1 MLSNF
6 DPEGP
11 SLSDKF
17 GLYNLQAYDGEQQ
30 FIPSDETLVFGF
42 KFDTER
48 INHFLNMKLTKFEMI
63 DNMYQAEYQNY
74 WESISEQT
82 HEHWNKM
89 AEIDALVEEQADSTI
104 RDIQGYLE
112 ENFTVSGEAMQ

>member
-17 GLYNLQAYDGEQQ
+17 GLYNLQEDGEQQ
-30 FIPSDETLVFGF
+30 FIPSDETLVFEF

-63 DNMYQAEYQNY
+63 DNMYEAE
-74 WESISEQT
+74 
-82 HEHWNKM
+82 
-89 AEIDALVEEQADSTI
+89 
-104 RDIQGYLE
+104 
-112 ENFTVSGEAMQ
+112 F